1 MTAIDPHRT
10 LGLAPGATQAEI
22 KRAYRRLAKAYHPD
36 SAGDRTLPRF
46 LAIQA
51 AYEALVDDGRAGSP
65 GRVGNEADPRQPG
78 GAASPPSQA
87 DPGRARA
94 TREAYRTRTRRAAG
108 SGPAGGSGSAGSG
121 GTPGSPGTARSAGA
135 NPGGAPGS
143 RPGGSGASAGDR
155 VGSRDRRRPKA
166 TIGSTSY
173 DGADREPFDPT
184 WDGATW
190 YGAGS
195 GTYWTINPKEYADPR
210 KHGPEYLARS
220 TRRTTA
226 ERQTERAS
234 TPVARP
240 EPQGGGAWFS
250 EAEAEAEAAALGRAW
265 PDHGFGGTLGR
276 IRAALVRR
284 KPILPGRRPRVR

>member
-1 MTAIDPHRT
+1 MTAIDPYRT
-10 LGLAPGATQAEI
+10 LGLAHGATQAEI
-22 KRAYRRLAKAYHPD
+22 KRAYRRLAKEYHPD

-51 AYEALVDDGRAGSP
+51 AYEALVDGGRGGSQGMAGT
-65 GRVGNEADPRQPG
+65 GADQRPP
-78 GAASPPSQA
+78 GAAAPPPSQG

-94 TREAYRTRTRRAAG
+94 TREAYRARTRRTAG
-108 SGPAGGSGSAGSG
+108 SGTAGGSGAGA
-121 GTPGSPGTARSAGA
+121 TPGSPGTARSAGA
-135 NPGGAPGS
+135 SPGGPPGS
-143 RPGGSGASAGDR
+143 RPGDPGASAGDR

-220 TRRTTA
+220 TRRTTS
-226 ERQTERAS
+226 EPHIGRAS
-234 TPVARP
+234 TPDARP
-240 EPQGGGAWFS
+240 ESHGAGARS
-250 EAEAEAEAAALGRAW
+250 GHADAHGEAAVDAPGRARS
-265 PDHGFGGTLGR
+265 DHGFGGTLGR

-284 KPILPGRRPRVR
+284 KPILRGRRSRVR